1 MLPIAN
7 YALKVSN
14 KKAFCV
20 IAPPPPNPSLKS
32 YISIHERSPPH
43 THTPP
48 APPYT
53 HAQMFPCRIERKSS
67 SFTHVIDMSHCERV
81 NKMQRLELWLR
92 SGLNAGG
99 QQRAKLEAA
108 GVLLTK
114 DHLSEKQRHE
124 STSHSVLTFSHT
136 KNNKKI
142 HIQLRPPLT
151 FSVLYVFTYLL
162 KYTSGQDIL
171 QLCISK

>member
-20 IAPPPPNPSLKS
+20 IAPPQTQASKATLAFMK
-32 YISIHERSPPH
+32 EAPPH

-81 NKMQRLELWLR
+81 NKTQRLELWLR

-99 QQRAKLEAA
+99 QQRAKLEA

-142 HIQLRPPLT
+142 HIQL
-151 FSVLYVFTYLL
+151 
-162 KYTSGQDIL
+162 
-171 QLCISK
+171 

>member
-1 MLPIAN
+1 
-7 YALKVSN
+7 
-14 KKAFCV
+14 
-20 IAPPPPNPSLKS
+20 
-32 YISIHERSPPH
+32 
-43 THTPP
+43 
-48 APPYT
+48 
-53 HAQMFPCRIERKSS
+53 MFPRRIERKSS

-81 NKMQRLELWLR
+81 NKTQRLELWLR

-99 QQRAKLEAA
+99 QQRAKLEA

-124 STSHSVLTFSHT
+124 STSHSVLTLSHT

-142 HIQLRPPLT
+142 HIQLWPPLT

-171 QLCISK
+171 QLCISKRKITIPPHTHTHIPSNVKHGCMPQLLPNTRLGGG